1 MGKNI
6 CLSGILFRYYK
17 DYGATHLNQGT
28 KYADVNN
35 AQPTIDI
42 LAA

>member
-1 MGKNI
+1 MGRDI

-28 KYADVNN
+28 NVPMFGYD
-35 AQPTIDI
+35 
-42 LAA
+42 